1 MKSVRLFWDSN
12 VGKKIVMALTGL
24 AMVLFVVQHML
35 ANLMVYQGN
44 FMVNNYAYFLKSKPG
59 LVWPARLGLL
69 TVVTLHV
76 ITAVQLYR
84 RSLAARQAKYETYE
98 PQVST
103 FASRT
108 IRAGGL
114 ILLAF
119 IVFHIAHLT
128 LGIVFPADF
137 KPTDAAGNMIRGFQK
152 WPVAAF
158 YIVAMGALGLHL
170 YHGLWSSP
178 RSVGVPYPAAPLRKK
193 VAFVVAILVALGFIA
208 VPVGTMA
215 GLLQP

>member
-12 VGKKIVMALTGL
+12 VGKKIVMAVTGL
-24 AMVLFVVQHML
+24 GMVLFVAQHML

-69 TVVTLHV
+69 TAVVLHV
-76 ITAVQLYR
+76 VTAVQLYR
-84 RSLAARQAKYETYE
+84 RSRAARPAGYETYE

-103 FASRT
+103 FAART
-108 IRAGGL
+108 IRLGGL
-114 ILLAF
+114 VLLAF

-128 LGIVFPADF
+128 LGVVFPAEF

-152 WPVAAF
+152 WPVALF
-158 YIVAMGALGLHL
+158 YLVAMAALGLHL

-193 VAFVVAILVALGFIA
+193 VAFVIAVVVALGFMA
-208 VPVGTMA
+208 VPLGTMA
-215 GLLQP
+215 GILQP